1 MNEDKCCGYSYM
13 IRSLVIEDGGGTPS
27 ERFELL
33 DNDNQELLDNDLN
46 EYLDNA

>member
-1 MNEDKCCGYSYM
+1 M

-33 DNDNQELLDNDLN
+33 DNGNQELLDNDLN